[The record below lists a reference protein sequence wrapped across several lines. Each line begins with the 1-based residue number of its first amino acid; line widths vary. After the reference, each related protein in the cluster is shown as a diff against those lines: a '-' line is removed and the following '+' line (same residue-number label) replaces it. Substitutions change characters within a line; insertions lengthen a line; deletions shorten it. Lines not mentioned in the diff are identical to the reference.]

1 MEFCEQTGMI
11 SVKHFVKQTR
21 PQMKWNRSAL
31 LLLAITLL
39 GSISFAVSPVIQ
51 PTITSL
57 SMNGT
62 NLVFIANIPAGFER
76 TILEMRPTVT
86 NVWQE
91 VALLD
96 VSAEGGNV
104 EFTVPR
110 PTAEIAFF
118 RLKAIAP
125 PIPPTKI
132 SPTMTV
138 SQTSTELEY
147 ITIPSLAPVA
157 TNTSPTAPAVF
168 YFKGSIDGSDRILIT
183 HSGAFW
189 EHINWGWPGEAVTIN
204 GSQWNPREKNY
215 LTANGTAAFLPET
228 YSLENVSLEVIAGR
242 DVVALEKTNNAL
254 MVYLN
259 DTHVGA
265 APYEFKIHFHPVAT
279 KPATVRA
286 SVKATLKIAARLD
299 GSELFKITAQQA
311 EWTHRTYS
319 DPHEVRLNDVVWNL
333 GETNVLMNTGTNQFL
348 PSDIDFSTAR
358 IVQRKGR
365 DLATMWADADAV
377 WINFADN
384 PNGSDEYE
392 LELSFGK

>member
-1 MEFCEQTGMI
+1 
-11 SVKHFVKQTR
+11 
-21 PQMKWNRSAL
+21 MK
-31 LLLAITLL
+31 
-39 GSISFAVSPVIQ
+39 
-51 PTITSL
+51 
-57 SMNGT
+57 GT

-76 TILEMRPTVT
+76 TILEMRHTLT
-86 NVWQE
+86 NSWEE

-96 VSAEGGNV
+96 VAAEGGVV
-104 EFTVPR
+104 EFIVPR
-110 PTAEIAFF
+110 PAEEMAFF

-125 PIPPTKI
+125 TIPPTTTTPEMI
-132 SPTMTV
+132 V

-147 ITIPSLAPVA
+147 VTMPSLAPDS
-157 TNTSPTAPAVF
+157 TNMLPNAPAVF
-168 YFKGSIDGSDRILIT
+168 HFKGTIDGSDRILIT

-189 EHINWGWPGEAVTIN
+189 EHINWSWPGEAVAIN
-204 GSQWNPREKNY
+204 GSHWNPREKNY
-215 LTANGTAAFLPET
+215 LTTIGATAFLPAT
-228 YSLENVSLEVIAGR
+228 YSLENVSLEAIEGR

-254 MVYLN
+254 LVYLN
-259 DTHVGA
+259 DTHSGA
-265 APYEFKIHFHPVAT
+265 APYEFKIHFHPVAK
-279 KPATVRA
+279 KPAIART
-286 SVKATLKIAARLD
+286 SVHATLKIAARVD
-299 GSELFKITAQQA
+299 GSDLFKITAQRA

-333 GETNVLMNTGTNQFL
+333 SETNVLINTGTNQFL

-384 PNGSDEYE
+384 PNGSDDYE